1 MQPRAA
7 DIYDQD
13 KEESLAAMQAA
24 GIEAAIHLAV
34 QRAAR
39 SSLSPGAAG
48 T

>member
-24 GIEAAIHLAV
+24 GIEAAIPLAI
-34 QRAAR
+34 QRAAGP
-39 SSLSPGAAG
+39 SLSAGAAD